1 MQINFRFPLFLLLIS
16 SVIFLTSFSYK
27 KSLQKGYLVYKDGSK
42 KEGLISPFTGVDVN
56 IKIKK
61 DEKAKAE
68 KVSTSLLKY
77 IVLENEKDH
86 SFDTLHALKIGIHFM
101 SKFKIHDDVQLAH
114 RIYNSDKVEGFVVY
128 YSDYDFYGPGR
139 SFMPS
144 NNMIIYTRMPNQ
156 DYMVWMSE
164 KISGGIGISINK
176 IMRTNFKKEINGRCP
191 AMDKQIDEKGYKI
204 EDFIE
209 MLQEYD
215 KMCQ

>member
-1 MQINFRFPLFLLLIS
+1 
-16 SVIFLTSFSYK
+16 
-27 KSLQKGYLVYKDGSK
+27 VYKDGTK

-86 SFDTLHALKIGIHFM
+86 SFDTLHAMKIGIHFM
-101 SKFKIHDDVQLAH
+101 SKFKIHDDVQ
-114 RIYNSDKVEGFVVY
+114 FVVY

-164 KISGGIGISINK
+164 KMSGGIGISINK